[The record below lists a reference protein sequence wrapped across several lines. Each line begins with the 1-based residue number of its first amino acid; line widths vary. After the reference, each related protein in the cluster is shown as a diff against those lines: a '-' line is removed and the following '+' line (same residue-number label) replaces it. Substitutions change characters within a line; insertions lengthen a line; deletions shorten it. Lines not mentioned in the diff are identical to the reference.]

1 MSISV
6 VVYAAVHVAFFPP
19 SLSLPP
25 LRLAVPGERGTL
37 ASSPPLMMALTFLG
51 RLLLLALKPGDQHT
65 HTHRLTVV
73 VPPDGGG
80 ASGELLL
87 LLYHYTSDTRER
99 GW

>member
-65 HTHRLTVV
+65 HRLTVV

-80 ASGELLL
+80 ASEELLL
-87 LLYHYTSDTRER
+87 LL
-99 GW
+99 